1 MIKTILNLLVAVM
14 LLTGLQACSSTEANK
29 MIGHWVGTDGMGK
42 PMEINFTRDRA
53 LSLFQGGQMF
63 EGRWAVVSCNQPL
76 EIDLH
81 LQMSPSYTKTIPM
94 IVRYTDKGYLQFR
107 ISDELKYRPTE
118 FVESAVPNQ
127 YTLMRKRS

>member
-1 MIKTILNLLVAVM
+1 MIKTLMHLLVVAIF
-14 LLTGLQACSSTEANK
+14 LAGLQACSSTEANK
-29 MIGHWVGTDGMGK
+29 MVGHWVGTDGLGK
-42 PMEINFTRDRA
+42 PMEINFTRDRE
-53 LSLFQGGQMF
+53 LSLFQAGQMF
-63 EGRWAVVSCNQPL
+63 EGRWAVISCNQPL
-76 EIDLH
+76 EIDLY
-81 LQMSPSYTKTIPM
+81 LQVSSSYTQTITM